1 MDSKAK
7 HINNTISYYDN
18 TAHNLIVSYE
28 TADMSELHTFLLEN
42 LPAKSKVLDIGFGSG
57 RDLAFLRDNGFDIWG
72 IDPAQKFVDHARKR
86 FPDISDHF
94 FKASLPHLDIPKE
107 LQHTFDS
114 IILVAVWMHLPKSL
128 YEDSIKSLCSPLK
141 PQGKIILSYSITS
154 RTGETERYFE
164 NVDSDLL
171 QTLFKEYGYIKVS
184 TITNKDGLGER
195 EITWV
200 TEAYNYDKL

>member
-1 MDSKAK
+1 MNSEAK

-18 TAHNLIVSYE
+18 TAHNLITSYE
-28 TADMSELHTFLLEN
+28 TADMFELHKFLLEN
-42 LPAKSKVLDIGFGSG
+42 LPSKSKVLDIGFGSG

-72 IDPAQKFVDHARKR
+72 IDPAQKFVDHARER
-86 FPDISDHF
+86 FSDISDHF
-94 FKASLPHLDIPKE
+94 FKASLPHHMPKE

-128 YEDSIKSLCSPLK
+128 YEDSIKSLCSLLK
-141 PQGKIILSYSITS
+141 LQGKIILSYSITP
-154 RTGETERYFE
+154 RKGETERYFE

-171 QTLFKEYGYIKVS
+171 QTLFKEYGCTKVS

-195 EITWV
+195 EIIWV
-200 TEAYNYDKL
+200 TEAYSYDKL